1 VRNGARPSVV
11 VDPVAQRVVVDGKPV
26 DLEPA
31 SSLPLN
37 RAYFLV

>member
-1 VRNGARPSVV
+1 
-11 VDPVAQRVVVDGKPV
+11 VVVDGKPV